1 MATRPVAYC
10 ISCDEKTE
18 YIVKACKRDII
29 VKGVAFSYVHQ
40 TAYCTKCGDELFVPE
55 INDENVQSRE
65 DAYRKASGLITV
77 SEVNQ
82 ILNTYCI
89 GAGPLAKVLGM
100 GEIVINRYV
109 GGQLPSKENS
119 AHLLDI
125 LSSPQQMSYYLEK
138 NKEKISGTAYRKC
151 REALDRLLP
160 IYGEQK
166 IEIVTRYLL
175 SKSSDITALALQKL
189 LYYAQSFYYAF
200 YGVELFNNPCQAWQ
214 HGPVYPE
221 IYRLYKEYCADPLDQ
236 SFNMLTKNIHGL
248 TENEMQFL
256 DCIVE
261 TFGRYSGST
270 LRNITHRETP
280 WKDARGDLSEDDR
293 CSVELSRDSIHA
305 YFAEALKK
313 NDIRSP
319 SDMRKYTSAM
329 LRDTQM
335 ISKLP
340 PL

>member
-1 MATRPVAYC
+1 MDYMIDSKAVIGGGKHMATRPVAYC

-151 REALDRLLP
+151 REALD
-160 IYGEQK
+160 IIAK
-166 IEIVTRYLL
+166 
-175 SKSSDITALALQKL
+175 
-189 LYYAQSFYYAF
+189 
-200 YGVELFNNPCQAWQ
+200 
-214 HGPVYPE
+214 
-221 IYRLYKEYCADPLDQ
+221 YK
-236 SFNMLTKNIHGL
+236 K
-248 TENEMQFL
+248 
-256 DCIVE
+256 
-261 TFGRYSGST
+261 
-270 LRNITHRETP
+270 
-280 WKDARGDLSEDDR
+280 
-293 CSVELSRDSIHA
+293 
-305 YFAEALKK
+305 
-313 NDIRSP
+313 
-319 SDMRKYTSAM
+319 
-329 LRDTQM
+329 
-335 ISKLP
+335 
-340 PL
+340 